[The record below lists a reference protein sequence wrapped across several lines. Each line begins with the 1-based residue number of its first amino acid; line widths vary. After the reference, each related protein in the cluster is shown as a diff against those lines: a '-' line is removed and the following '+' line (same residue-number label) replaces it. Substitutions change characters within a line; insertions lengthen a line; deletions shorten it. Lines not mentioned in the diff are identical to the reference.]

1 MSASLMKK
9 MTGIPFEDKMKD
21 LTTTLAHQIEKEK
34 VLDWQLKEQL
44 ADIGFKL

>member
-21 LTTTLAHQIEKEK
+21 LTAHQIEKEK

>member
-21 LTTTLAHQIEKEK
+21 LTTTLAHQIEKGK